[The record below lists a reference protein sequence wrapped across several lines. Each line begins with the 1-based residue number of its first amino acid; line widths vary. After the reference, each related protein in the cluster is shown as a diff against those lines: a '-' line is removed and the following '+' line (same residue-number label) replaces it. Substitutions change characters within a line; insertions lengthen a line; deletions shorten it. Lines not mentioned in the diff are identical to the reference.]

1 MNCVQARRL
10 FSAAWD
16 DETTQAERDVLEAH
30 LAGCPKCRAE
40 YDGYSRTLEIAAR
53 LPRVEPLPEFAD
65 RVLARVRRQSSAPD
79 RVPQRS
85 VRWLPLTAAA
95 SMLVIA
101 GLLAAPWL
109 GLGPDDRV
117 ARLERVGGAGSS
129 PAPVSPAEVHVPAPA
144 APATAA
150 PSAEAPLAA
159 AAEVDSLF
167 DHSEDVEF
175 ILDPV
180 TLHRGRASVNRT
192 AGASRDEKAVITF

>member
-16 DETTQAERDVLEAH
+16 DESTQAERDVLEAH
-30 LAGCPKCRAE
+30 LAGCTKCRAE

-53 LPRVEPLPEFAD
+53 MPRVEPLPEFAE

-79 RVPQRS
+79 HVPQRS

-95 SMLVIA
+95 SVLAIA

-117 ARLERVGGAGSS
+117 ARLERVGGAGTT
-129 PAPVSPAEVHVPAPA
+129 PGPVTPAEVRVSDPVPPSK
-144 APATAA
+144 AA

-180 TLHRGRASVNRT
+180 SLRRGRASV
-192 AGASRDEKAVITF
+192 AHPPATFQAEQAIISF